1 MENKTNPYADQDGKP
16 LPGKIAD
23 FLEWYDQQYERYLA
37 TLSEEEREKEVRLQK
52 KRQERVESQI
62 SVSIV

>member
-1 MENKTNPYADQDGKP
+1 MENEMNPYADQDGKP

-23 FLEWYDQQYERYLA
+23 FLEWSDQQYERYLT
-37 TLSEEEREKEVRLQK
+37 TLSNEEREKEVRLRE
-52 KRQERVESQI
+52 KRQARIQSQI